1 MAAKKNPQSIDSRL
15 LAAIHGRGRGSVFVP
30 ADFLDLGS
38 REAIDIALHRLT
50 RKGTIRR
57 LARGVYDFPKQHP
70 VLGQLSPSAEAVAK
84 ALAGR
89 DRTRLQPTG
98 AYAVN
103 VLGLSEQVPAKV
115 VFLTD
120 GPSRTV
126 KIGPTMIQFRRTTTR
141 NMAAA
146 GRLIGLMI
154 QALRELGKEHVT
166 RERREHLKR
175 TLPPDKRRELLKDLR
190 LAPAWM
196 HPIIRELAEET
207 KSIGKRRSLPAENH
221 G

>member
-1 MAAKKNPQSIDSRL
+1 MTNTRKSPKSIDSRI
-15 LAAIHGRGRGSVFVP
+15 LASIHGRGRGSVFVP
-30 ADFLDLGS
+30 TEFLELGS
-38 REAIDIALHRLT
+38 REAVDIVLHRLA

-57 LARGVYDFPKQHP
+57 LARGVYDFPKEHP
-70 VLGQLSPSAEAVAK
+70 VLGLLQPSAEAVAT

-89 DRTRLQPTG
+89 DHTRLQPAG
-98 AYAVN
+98 AYAAN
-103 VLGLSEQVPAKV
+103 ALGLSEQVPAKA

-126 KIGPTMIQFRRTTTR
+126 TIGSTTIQLRRTTAK

-146 GRLIGLMI
+146 GRLSGLLI

-166 RERREHLKR
+166 PERRAHLKR
-175 TLPPDKRRELLKDLR
+175 TLPAKKRQELIKDIK

-196 HPIIRELAEET
+196 HPIFRELAEEE
-207 KSIGKRRSLPAENH
+207 A
-221 G
+221 